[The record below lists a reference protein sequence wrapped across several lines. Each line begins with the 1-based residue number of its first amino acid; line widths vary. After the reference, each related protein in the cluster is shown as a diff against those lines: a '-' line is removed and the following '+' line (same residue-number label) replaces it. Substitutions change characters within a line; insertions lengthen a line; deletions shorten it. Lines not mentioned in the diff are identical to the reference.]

1 MILRSAVPILVGI
14 LLFLALPVI
23 QGLLEVIHVAQL
35 RSHDQ
40 LRDLG
45 YPFAQPEAFA
55 LVALVLL
62 TMAVARARPRGRRR
76 EPPDES

>member
-1 MILRSAVPILVGI
+1 MVRSAVPVLVGI

-23 QGLLEVIHVAQL
+23 QGLLEVLHVAQV
-35 RSHDQ
+35 RSNEQ

-45 YPFAQPEAFA
+45 YPFAQPEAFT

-62 TMAVARARPRGRRR
+62 TMAVARARARGKRR
-76 EPPDES
+76 EPPEGG